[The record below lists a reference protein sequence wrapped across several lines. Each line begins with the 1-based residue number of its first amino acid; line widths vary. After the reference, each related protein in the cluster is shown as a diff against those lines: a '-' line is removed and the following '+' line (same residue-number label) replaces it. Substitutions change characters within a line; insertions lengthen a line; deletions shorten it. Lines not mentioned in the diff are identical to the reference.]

1 VRNKLDWAYREL
13 STRLNRL
20 IVHRNGMENRS
31 QGKNNDIDNEN
42 RKLKDTVISQY
53 EVIEKIVKDYEEKVE
68 LSESKSEKKLLTYIR
83 KVYSRALSETI
94 ENIFSMATEDTERAK
109 IFPSEEQEV
118 FKNKLTDLQEKIWS
132 ITEKNKQNRSNQQIK
147 GLEQQIAQLQ
157 SQNQQLQQQ
166 LATESTPELGS
177 RTKEGE
183 ARQKIQTE
191 LDRFGKINIKE
202 ISDEEVSELIDK
214 FEEIQE

>member
-20 IVHRNGMENRS
+20 IVYRNGLPNRS
-31 QGKNNDIDNEN
+31 RDNNDDIDNEN
-42 RKLKDTVISQY
+42 RKLKNTIISQY
-53 EVIEKIVKDYEEKVE
+53 EVIEKLVKDYEEKVE
-68 LSESKSEKKLLTYIR
+68 LSESKSENKKLLTYIR

-132 ITEKNKQNRSNQQIK
+132 MTEKNKQNRSTQQIK

-157 SQNQQLQQQ
+157 KEEKAAKTAQD
-166 LATESTPELGS
+166 TYEKEL
-177 RTKEGE
+177 K
-183 ARQKIQTE
+183 K
-191 LDRFGKINIKE
+191 
-202 ISDEEVSELIDK
+202 
-214 FEEIQE
+214 